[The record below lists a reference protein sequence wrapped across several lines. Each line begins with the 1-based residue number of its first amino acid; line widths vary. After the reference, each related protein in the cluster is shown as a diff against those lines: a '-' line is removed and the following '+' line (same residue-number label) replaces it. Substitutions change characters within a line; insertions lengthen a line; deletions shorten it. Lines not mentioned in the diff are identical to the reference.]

1 MVSVVFIKRGIAE
14 TGLTLIPY
22 THMSGIT
29 NQSLYLFL
37 ISPSNEL
44 RTSLNRTPAI
54 MADRSELACHHWLD
68 KELTWGMDM
77 ILSRKR
83 SQG

>member
-1 MVSVVFIKRGIAE
+1 MVSVVFIKRGIAKTE
-14 TGLTLIPY
+14 LLYIPY

-54 MADRSELACHHWLD
+54 MADRSELA
-68 KELTWGMDM
+68 WGMGM
-77 ILSRKR
+77 ILNRKR
-83 SQG
+83 SQGSMDRLHW